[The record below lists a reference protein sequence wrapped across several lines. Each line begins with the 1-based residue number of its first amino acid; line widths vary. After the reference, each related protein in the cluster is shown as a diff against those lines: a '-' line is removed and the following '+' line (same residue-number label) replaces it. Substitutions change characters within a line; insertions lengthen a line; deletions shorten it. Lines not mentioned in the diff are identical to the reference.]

1 MNRSSFLRRGLALLL
16 LAASLA
22 GCSQNPTA
30 PSVETSAAGR
40 SSLSP
45 VIDEPGGPADAP
57 EASTVEGAYS
67 TRLVTPGRGGSVSA
81 GRFTVIIPRGALRQ
95 AAFVTVKHVDLT
107 KNEVELEVRPAAAN
121 NFRMPVL
128 LVADCAS
135 MDESLISTQTFYG
148 WNPDESSWDAVL
160 GLQVDVFDKSVSVP
174 LWHFS
179 KYKLDGAAGS

>member
-1 MNRSSFLRRGLALLL
+1 MNRSTFVRRGLALLL

-30 PSVETSAAGR
+30 PSVEPSALGR
-40 SSLSP
+40 SSLSLI
-45 VIDEPGGPADAP
+45 IDEPGAPAAPP
-57 EASTVEGAYS
+57 EASTVQGAYS
-67 TRLVTPGRGGSVSA
+67 TKLVTPGRGGRVSA
-81 GRFTVIIPRGALRQ
+81 GRFTVIIPRGALRR

-107 KNEVELEVRPAAAN
+107 KSEVELEVRPAAAN
-121 NFRMPVL
+121 NFRVPVL

-135 MDESLISTQTFYG
+135 MDASLIPTQTIYG

-160 GLQVDVFDKSVSVP
+160 GLQVDFFGKSVSVP